1 MSMKLLARLLL
12 IAALPLAIGPAAA
25 QNYPAKPI
33 KILTGFQPGGPTDI
47 IARVI
52 GDHMTRAWSQ
62 PVIVEARPGAAGNL
76 AAELTARAPADGYT
90 LHVGS
95 AVLATMFNALYE
107 KLSYNPD
114 KDLVAIALLT
124 RTPQVLA
131 ASGQTPV
138 KNYHEFV
145 DYLKKEGG
153 KLGFGSPGIGTLPH
167 MTAELFRM
175 KIGAESVH
183 VPYRGSAPFMDAF
196 LKNEV
201 QWSVDVLGGALRHKD
216 KIRILAVTSNDRLP
230 ELPDTPSFVELGLP
244 ELETYSAFILYG
256 PASLPKAMV
265 KTVSDEM
272 GRGLRDPQLVD
283 RLKNVGYYAA
293 PMSTEDVARFIDAE
307 RARWIPVI
315 KANSIKVE

>member
-1 MSMKLLARLLL
+1 
-12 IAALPLAIGPAAA
+12 
-25 QNYPAKPI
+25 
-33 KILTGFQPGGPTDI
+33 
-47 IARVI
+47 
-52 GDHMTRAWSQ
+52 
-62 PVIVEARPGAAGNL
+62 VIVEARPGAAGNL

-95 AVLATMFNALYE
+95 AVLVTMFTTLYD

-114 KDLVAIALLT
+114 KDLVPIALLT
-124 RTPQVLA
+124 RTPQVLS

-138 KNYHEFV
+138 ANYHEFV
-145 DYLKKEGG
+145 AYLKKEGRR
-153 KLGFGSPGIGTLPH
+153 LSFGSPGIGTLPH

-201 QWSVDVLGGALRHKD
+201 QWTVDILGGSLRQKD
-216 KIRILAVTSNDRLP
+216 KIKILAVTSKDRVP
-230 ELPDTPSFVELGLP
+230 ELPDTPSLVELGLP
-244 ELETYSAFILYG
+244 DLETYSAFILYG
-256 PASLPKAMV
+256 PAALPAPLV
-265 KTVSDEM
+265 KRIAEEM
-272 GRGLRDPQLVD
+272 DRGLKDPQSVD

-293 PMSTEDVARFIDAE
+293 PMAEGELARFIADE

-315 KANSIKVE
+315 KANNIKVE